1 MVGVEALLQS
11 FLGLTVSFP
20 DTPWN
25 LENGQWT
32 INLWFSKKNN
42 SAVMACRYLPIYVS
56 VNVVSKKSK
65 SDFTKKTSISDSSSF
80 KSPNHV
86 PSRMHAP
93 PSAGSLWVG
102 PFNNQKTKL
111 SQAWKIQTATRGS
124 CRNVRKLGTHIF
136 HWMGPQGKG
145 WRLRGEFKLIFH
157 FLFKQWNWKLAL
169 SSQVFGTFVE
179 LQVCACLWTER
190 SWQSR
195 CQGWS
200 SATQT
205 SKSRS
210 VFSAL
215 YLWSNP
221 L

>member
-1 MVGVEALLQS
+1 
-11 FLGLTVSFP
+11 
-20 DTPWN
+20 
-25 LENGQWT
+25 
-32 INLWFSKKNN
+32 
-42 SAVMACRYLPIYVS
+42 MACKYLPIYGTGS

-111 SQAWKIQTATRGS
+111 SQEWKIQTATRGS

-145 WRLRGEFKLIFH
+145 WRLPGEFKLIFH

-169 SSQVFGTFVE
+169 IIWGVWHLCGIASLRLLMDRKKLTVE
-179 LQVCACLWTER
+179 MLRVE
-190 SWQSR
+190 
-195 CQGWS
+195 
-200 SATQT
+200 
-205 SKSRS
+205 
-210 VFSAL
+210 
-215 YLWSNP
+215 
-221 L
+221 